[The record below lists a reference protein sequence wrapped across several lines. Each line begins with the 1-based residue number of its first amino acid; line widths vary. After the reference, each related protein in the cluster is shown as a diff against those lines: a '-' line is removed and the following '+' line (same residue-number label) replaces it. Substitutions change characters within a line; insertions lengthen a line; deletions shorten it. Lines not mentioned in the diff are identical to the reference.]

1 MNITSDSYEKGSVMF
16 RCVQLSPG
24 VFSSLEA
31 VTMHYTN
38 YQHFIT
44 ERFYIYNKPIVT
56 FANSLLELPSLLD
69 YQLSI
74 PLELHF
80 QMEKY

>member
-44 ERFYIYNKPIVT
+44 ERFYIYNKPLQI
-56 FANSLLELPSLLD
+56 AC
-69 YQLSI
+69 
-74 PLELHF
+74 
-80 QMEKY
+80 

>member
-1 MNITSDSYEKGSVMF
+1 MKKGQLCLDVSSYP
-16 RCVQLSPG
+16 PG

-44 ERFYIYNKPIVT
+44 ERFYIYNKPLQI
-56 FANSLLELPSLLD
+56 AC
-69 YQLSI
+69 
-74 PLELHF
+74 
-80 QMEKY
+80 